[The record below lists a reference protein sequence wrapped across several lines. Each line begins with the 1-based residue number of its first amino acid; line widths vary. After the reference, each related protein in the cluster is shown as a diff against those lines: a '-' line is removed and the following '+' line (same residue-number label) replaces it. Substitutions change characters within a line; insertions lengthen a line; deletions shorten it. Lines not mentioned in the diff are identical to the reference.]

1 MFTDEIEWIK
11 DRSGNSQVKSEEG
24 MWDAKLK
31 KDLSYSLESD
41 AYSPP
46 KDKDLSGSTKPEDW
60 TEDMWRLYKENN
72 PSFLEDFR
80 VWMRLAPLPKFR
92 KLWYRMG
99 DEMPRLENGTIEIDV
114 KWPKDENTPKIL
126 NLRKKVIL
134 TQQSF
139 FGAKCY
145 NKSFIR

>member
-1 MFTDEIEWIK
+1 
-11 DRSGNSQVKSEEG
+11 
-24 MWDAKLK
+24 MWK
-31 KDLSYSLESD
+31 
-41 AYSPP
+41 
-46 KDKDLSGSTKPEDW
+46 
-60 TEDMWRLYKENN
+60 LYKEND

-99 DEMPRLENGTIEIDV
+99 DQMPQLENGTIKIDV
-114 KWPKDENTPKIL
+114 KWPKNDNSDLKIP
-126 NLRKKVIL
+126 NLRKKIIL